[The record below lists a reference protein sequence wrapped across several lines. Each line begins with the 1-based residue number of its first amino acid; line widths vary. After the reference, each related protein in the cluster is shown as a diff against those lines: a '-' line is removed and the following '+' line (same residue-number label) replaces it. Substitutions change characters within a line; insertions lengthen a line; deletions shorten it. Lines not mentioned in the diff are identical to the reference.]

1 MHGYGRYVRLTF
13 EATALD
19 ERGWVMDFGDLRDVK
34 KWLEDE
40 WDHKLLI
47 AYDDPLLGEFI
58 SLEQK
63 GGCNLNVMPSE
74 YGPGIED
81 SCKYVYDNI
90 NPMIQEKTNGRVWI
104 EKVRVY
110 EHENNWSEYG
120 L

>member
-1 MHGYGRYVRLTF
+1 
-13 EATALD
+13 
-19 ERGWVMDFGDLRDVK
+19 
-34 KWLEDE
+34 
-40 WDHKLLI
+40 
-47 AYDDPLLGEFI
+47 
-58 SLEQK
+58 
-63 GGCNLNVMPSE
+63 MPSE